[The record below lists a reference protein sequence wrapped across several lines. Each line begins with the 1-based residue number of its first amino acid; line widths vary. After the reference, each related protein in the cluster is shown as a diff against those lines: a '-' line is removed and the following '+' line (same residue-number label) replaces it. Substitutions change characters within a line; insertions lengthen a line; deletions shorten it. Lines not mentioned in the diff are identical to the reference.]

1 MRIKNGKENANSVEP
16 QEKEILKKYLF
27 PILHKQATN
36 LALMKYE
43 SCHPK
48 TSPDKNIVSKQ
59 NWEMD
64 QASP

>member
-1 MRIKNGKENANSVEP
+1 MGIKNGKQNANGVEP
-16 QEKEILKKYLF
+16 QKRKFKKYMF
-27 PILHKQATN
+27 PILHKQAMN

-48 TSPDKNIVSKQ
+48 TRPDKNIVSKQ
-59 NWEMD
+59 DWEMD